1 MTKKVPFLTKKS
13 IFTKINIIEEPKMDQ
28 DLHPIEKENV
38 DIVEPKLNIILTT
51 DEDDDRPVF
60 IAGNFNQWKT
70 QDHEFLMEKIG
81 KGMYHFTFPDSFV
94 YPEELLYKFTRG
106 DWSEVEIDQYGNRT
120 NNRSCKKHKGVVRE
134 HVFKWRH
141 NWLPFKKN
149 YLPKV
154 HLISEEFEIPQ
165 LNKTRKIWALLPH
178 DYETS
183 EERYP
188 VLYLQDAQ
196 NLFNESA
203 QYGNWEIDKKLAV
216 MSEYKIGKII
226 VIAVE
231 HAEKERVLE
240 YNVGNTV
247 LGAGQGKKY
256 IRFLADTLKP
266 FVDSHFRTLPEREF
280 TGIGGS
286 SMGGLVSIF
295 SGIMYPEVFG
305 KLMIFS
311 PSLWVVPKIKLSFL
325 DMNEPQDTRIYLYA
339 GGNESAT
346 MIDHV
351 KLFKKRLVKKEHY
364 ADKMQVK
371 LSINM
376 EGKHNEVYWSD
387 EFPKAI
393 EWLFFS
399 TKKD

>member
-1 MTKKVPFLTKKS
+1 MSADNTIVQSEVPTE
-13 IFTKINIIEEPKMDQ
+13 IIEPQ
-28 DLHPIEKENV
+28 
-38 DIVEPKLNIILTT
+38 LNIILTT
-51 DEDDDRPVF
+51 DEDDDRPVY
-60 IAGNFNQWKT
+60 ISGNFNDWVT
-70 QDHEFLMEKIG
+70 QDKAFEMEKVGQGI
-81 KGMYHFTFPDSFV
+81 YHFKFDSNFK

-106 DWSEVEIDQYGNRT
+106 DWSEVEIDKYGNRT
-120 NNRSCKKHKGVVRE
+120 ENRSCKKQNGVHKE
-134 HVFKWRH
+134 HVDKWRR
-141 NWLPFKKN
+141 NWLPFKPN
-149 YLPKV
+149 FLPKV
-154 HLISEEFEIPQ
+154 KLISEEFEIPQ
-165 LNKTRKIWALLPH
+165 LNKTRRVWALLPY

-183 EERYP
+183 NESYP

-196 NLFNESA
+196 NLFNEKA

-216 MSEYKIGKII
+216 MSEYNIGKII
-226 VIAVE
+226 IIAVE
-231 HAEKERVLE
+231 HAEKERILE

-247 LGAGQGKKY
+247 LGNGQGKKY
-256 IRFLADTLKP
+256 IRFLTDTLKP
-266 FVDSHFRTLPEREF
+266 FVDDNFRTKPEREF

-325 DMNEPQDTRIYLYA
+325 DMDEPQDTRIYLYA
-339 GGNESAT
+339 GGDESAT

-351 KLFKKRLVKKEHY
+351 KNFKKRLLKKDSLS
-364 ADKMQVK
+364 DKMK
-371 LSINM
+371 IRLSINM
-376 EGKHNEVYWSD
+376 EGKHNERYWSD

-399 TKKD
+399 TKDN

>member
-1 MTKKVPFLTKKS
+1 M
-13 IFTKINIIEEPKMDQ
+13 KMDQ
-28 DLHPIEKENV
+28 PDIPDTLDQP
-38 DIVEPKLNIILTT
+38 IVEPYLNIILTT
-51 DEDDDRPVF
+51 DEDDERPVY
-60 IAGNFNQWKT
+60 IAGNFNEWAT
-70 QDHEFLMEKIG
+70 QDKRYQMTRVGQGL
-81 KGMYHFTFPDSFV
+81 YHFTFPDGFP

-120 NNRSCKKHKGVVRE
+120 ENRSCKQHKGVRRE
-134 HVFKWRH
+134 HVAKWRH
-141 NWLPFKKN
+141 NWLPFKPN
-149 YLPKV
+149 FLPEV

-165 LNKTRKIWALLPH
+165 LNKTRKVWALLPH
-178 DYETS
+178 DYHTS
-183 EERYP
+183 TERYP
-188 VLYLQDAQ
+188 VMYLQDAQ
-196 NLFNESA
+196 NLFHEKSP
-203 QYGNWEIDKKLAV
+203 YGNWEIDKKLAV
-216 MSEYKIGKII
+216 MAEYKIGKII

-231 HAEKERVLE
+231 HADKERIIE

-247 LGAGQGKKY
+247 LGPGQGKKY
-256 IRFLADTLKP
+256 IRFITETLKP
-266 FVDSHFRTLPEREF
+266 FVDANFRTKSEREH

-325 DMNEPQDTRIYLYA
+325 DMEEPQDTRIYLYA

-351 KLFKKRLVKKEHY
+351 KNFKKRLLKREGF
-364 ADKMQVK
+364 ADKMKVR
-371 LSINM
+371 LSINR
-376 EGKHNEVYWSD
+376 EGKHNETYWSD

-399 TKKD
+399 TKNE